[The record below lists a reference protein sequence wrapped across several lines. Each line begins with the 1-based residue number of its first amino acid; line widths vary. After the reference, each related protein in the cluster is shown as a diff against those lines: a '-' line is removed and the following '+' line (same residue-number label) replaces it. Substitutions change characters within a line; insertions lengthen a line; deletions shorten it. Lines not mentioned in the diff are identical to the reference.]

1 MKYRTTL
8 TLSILTVTLMGCQM
22 VGEYALMGGKQ
33 ALDSSN
39 TYSIKNDLN
48 SMVDISPDGMKSKKE
63 MVGKYIVNKQWTR
76 IIRWDVSTVDIHLD
90 DGSVVVDLISK
101 GKEKPFYGFKAG
113 SCSTLEKPQGKDGI
127 LIASIIK
134 KRTTPLSYDIKQC
147 GKFYKKSDFTPII
160 EMTTVK
166 KGYELNVNSTSNIV
180 EWDTKNKFIVPEDGY
195 ILTVNYDEFSSS
207 GFAQSPGTAYI
218 TMYLK
223 KLPK

>member
-1 MKYRTTL
+1 MKYKTML
-8 TLSILTVTLMGCQM
+8 TLSAVTVTLMGCQM
-22 VGEYALMGGKQ
+22 VGEYALMEGKQ
-33 ALDSSN
+33 TLDSSN

-48 SMVDISPDGMKSKKE
+48 QIVDTSLDGMKPKKE

-76 IIRWDVSTVDIHLD
+76 IVRWNVSTVDIHLA

-101 GKEKPFYGFKAG
+101 GKEKPFYGFQAG
-113 SCSTLEKPQGKDGI
+113 SCSTLEKPQGKDGV

-134 KRTTPLSYDIKQC
+134 KRTTLLSYDIKQC
-147 GKFYKKSDFTPII
+147 GKFYKKSDITPII

-166 KGYELNVNSTSNIV
+166 KGYELKVNSTSNIV

-195 ILTVNYDEFSSS
+195 ILTLNYDEFSSG

-223 KLPK
+223 KIK